1 MQLTFLG
8 TAGSW
13 PTKER
18 NASAVALDMETEV
31 VLLDCGEG
39 TQRQF
44 FLSPISFMRVRR
56 IFITHFHGDH
66 FLGLPGLIQSMGL
79 NNRSEP
85 LDIYGPADVEKY
97 VPAIM
102 ELGHFTKKFPVTPH
116 GVAPGEEV
124 DLGTYT
130 VRAARTAH
138 PVPALAFRLQEKEKR
153 GRFDADLAHSL
164 GCRGRDFAHLERGET
179 VTLGNGHV
187 VTPAMVLGPPR
198 PGRSIVYTGDTAPS
212 KDVVALAR
220 GADVL
225 IHEATVELSLEKDA
239 NDWGHSSARQ
249 AAQAA
254 KEAGVGELYITHFSS
269 RYPDVT
275 PLENEAREHFERSF
289 AAHDLMSAILRQR

>member
-18 NASAVALDMETEV
+18 NASAVALDMDTEV

-56 IFITHFHGDH
+56 ILITHFHGDH

-79 NNRSEP
+79 NNRTEP
-85 LDIYGPADVEKY
+85 IDIYGPAEVERF
-97 VPAIM
+97 VAAIM
-102 ELGHFTKKFPVTPH
+102 ELGHFTKKFPVNAHP
-116 GVAPGEEV
+116 VEPGEEV

-130 VRAARTAH
+130 VRAARAAH
-138 PVPALAFRLQEKEKR
+138 PVPALAFRIQEKDKR
-153 GRFDADLAHSL
+153 GRFDADRAHAL

-179 VTLGNGHV
+179 VTLGNGTV
-187 VTPAMVLGPPR
+187 VTPAMVIGPPR
-198 PGRSIVYTGDTAPS
+198 PGRSVVYTGDTAPS
-212 KDVVALAR
+212 PEIVRLAQQ
-220 GADVL
+220 ADVL
-225 IHEATVELSLEKDA
+225 IHEATVELSLEKEA
-239 NDWGHSSARQ
+239 NEWGHSSARQ

-254 KEAGVGELYITHFSS
+254 REAGVGELYLTHFSS

-275 PLENEAREHFERSF
+275 PLENEAREHFERSV
-289 AAHDLMSAILRQR
+289 AAHDLFTTILHQR